1 ALQSRRDD
9 LDTRAVLMALED
21 GPTRSAIEAERALAA
36 HLEAGCST
44 PLGALARAVGEGIS
58 MHAVVC
64 SPDGRERIAVTVQG
78 SGSPQLVG
86 ERAARSLLEKGAGE
100 LLG

>member
-1 ALQSRRDD
+1 
-9 LDTRAVLMALED
+9 MALED
-21 GPTRSAIEAERALAA
+21 GPTRNAIEAERALVA

-100 LLG
+100 ILG